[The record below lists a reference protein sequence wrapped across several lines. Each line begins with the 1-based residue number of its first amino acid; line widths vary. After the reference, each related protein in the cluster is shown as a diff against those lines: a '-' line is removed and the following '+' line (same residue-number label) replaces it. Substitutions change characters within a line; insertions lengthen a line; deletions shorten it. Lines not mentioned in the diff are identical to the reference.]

1 MAGTTLPVA
10 TIASILLWLHM
21 KVIDMVHKVLQEIK
35 QLVALWGDSKAWG
48 HWRRA
53 QIPWLGRGGF
63 ERRPCS
69 PSTSGTPA
77 ASAQPHPKRA
87 ASPWRAP
94 GKRRQAGAGTLLS
107 SEVGRTG
114 RSCGGCQGS
123 AGTADPRRGRSGS
136 WLAAHP
142 PPRLASEYFCS
153 AKGSRRGPLPRLGD
167 TGGSAP
173 ASQEKTGK
181 ASFSRAGSK
190 VSCSEKLP
198 GVARP
203 GRVSL
208 LAPPPSC
215 SGVSDDEKEPLPVA
229 ITHRTRHPSKAP
241 GGGGTST
248 GGGNTSG
255 RFRKALAHVCAS

>member
-35 QLVALWGDSKAWG
+35 QLVALWGESKAWG

-77 ASAQPHPKRA
+77 ASAQLHPKRA

-114 RSCGGCQGS
+114 RSCGGCPGS

-142 PPRLASEYFCS
+142 PPLSIASEYFCS
-153 AKGSRRGPLPRLGD
+153 AKGSRRGPLPRLGN

-181 ASFSRAGSK
+181 ASFSRAGSR
-190 VSCSEKLP
+190 VSCSEKLL

-208 LAPPPSC
+208 LAPPPHLAQDCQTTKKSH
-215 SGVSDDEKEPLPVA
+215 GQWPLHTAHMTPPRKPQGEA
-229 ITHRTRHPSKAP
+229 GR
-241 GGGGTST
+241 
-248 GGGNTSG
+248 GNTSG
-255 RFRKALAHVCAS
+255 RFRKPLAHGCAS